1 MYRWKTSKRMYS
13 HILSLM
19 GITML
24 AAYFC
29 CVPAGYAQES
39 TNKQNTCI
47 NITSGVHNMRR
58 RPQSKTKS
66 QQCYQF
72 HDLPH
77 NAMCRPC
84 SAKKHHKVSR
94 AAAKPPQQTI
104 FTRKTC
110 KQWLHKSPPPVA
122 SKPWLKGAHPV
133 L

>member
-1 MYRWKTSKRMYS
+1 MCRWKTSKHVYG
-13 HILSLM
+13 HILSLA
-19 GITML
+19 GISML
-24 AAYFC
+24 ATYFC

-39 TNKQNTCI
+39 THKQNICI

-66 QQCYQF
+66 QQCYQL

-77 NAMCRPC
+77 NAMCRPS
-84 SAKKHHKVSR
+84 SAKMHHKVSR
-94 AAAKPPQQTI
+94 MAAKPPQQTI

-110 KQWLHKSPPPVA
+110 NQWLPKSPLPVA
-122 SKPWLKGAHPV
+122 SETWLKRAHPV